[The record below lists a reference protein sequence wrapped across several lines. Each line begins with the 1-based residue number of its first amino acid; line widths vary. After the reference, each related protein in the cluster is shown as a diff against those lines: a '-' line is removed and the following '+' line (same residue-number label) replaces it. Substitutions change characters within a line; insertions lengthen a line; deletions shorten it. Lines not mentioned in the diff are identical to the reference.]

1 VFRTKEYVSGVN
13 YSLQAGEIVAVN
25 TKVFER
31 ATKVFERATKVFEW
45 ARKMFER
52 SKKVFMG

>member
-25 TKVFER
+25 TKMFER
-31 ATKVFERATKVFEW
+31 ATKVFERATKVFERATKW
-45 ARKMFER
+45 L
-52 SKKVFMG
+52 SGPQSV